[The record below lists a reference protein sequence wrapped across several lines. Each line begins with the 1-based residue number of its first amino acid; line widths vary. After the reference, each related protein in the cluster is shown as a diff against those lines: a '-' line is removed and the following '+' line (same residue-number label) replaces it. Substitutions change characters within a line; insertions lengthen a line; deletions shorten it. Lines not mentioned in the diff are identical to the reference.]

1 MEEEYFFM
9 TFRLEK
15 ILKKTTKKLISGFL
29 KNRVPPW
36 LEGNETAQMF
46 YVLFCK
52 YDISHN

>member
-1 MEEEYFFM
+1 M

-15 ILKKTTKKLISGFL
+15 VLKKITKKLISGFP
-29 KNRVPPW
+29 KNWVPPW